1 MFMIKLKTLFRLDKK
16 GLGNE
21 DSYNLFVL
29 KCRDIKNNALNNWSN
44 ADGKDIKNNV
54 FDNWSNKDELITKS
68 I

>member
-1 MFMIKLKTLFRLDKK
+1 MKK
-16 GLGNE
+16 RLGNE

-29 KCRDIKNNALNNWSN
+29 NCRDIKNNAIDDWSN
-44 ADGKDIKNNV
+44 KDGKDIKNNV